1 MANKPDTSSESTRQ
15 TILQATR
22 RLFTEHGVD
31 NTSLKDIAR
40 ASGISPGTL
49 FYYYPSKA
57 ELIFDVTDQYFD
69 QVTAGLLEWAQAAE
83 QLNDLQSIL
92 KVVFSTI
99 INDLE
104 RGKLHHYLV
113 EEAVS
118 CNEPVRNRFG
128 QKYQEWQQMI
138 ESGIAAYV
146 PQPGRRTV
154 LAQLILAALDGLV
167 LQNLVGRQNLSVE
180 ALAAEMAALITLPA
194 AG

>member
-1 MANKPDTSSESTRQ
+1 MTNKPDTSSESTRQ

-57 ELIFDVTDQYFD
+57 ELIFDVTDQHFD

-118 CNEPVRNRFG
+118 CNEPVRNRFS